1 MFVCVCVRVYVCIHR
16 CVYYVMSVCDSEVTV
31 AICWRLKMKYV
42 CMYVLVHQSGS
53 RSSSQA
59 FTLRC
64 APVTFNIMWSLLEIQ
79 LIGSNT

>member
-1 MFVCVCVRVYVCIHR
+1 MCEYVCGYIGVCIMSCLCVC
-16 CVYYVMSVCDSEVTV
+16 DFEVTV

-53 RSSSQA
+53 RSSSLA

-64 APVTFNIMWSLLEIQ
+64 APVTFNIVWSLLEIQ